1 MAALNLFAKQN
12 KQQREEDYDTA
23 YYGAEEEAQIPE
35 TDQTP
40 AFEKPTAPARSTYSP
55 SGGAPTQMKLIRPT
69 CYADGEIIAGYLK
82 DNHPVF
88 MHFENINKE
97 DAHDLVRFLDGV
109 LFAIEG
115 HLQPV
120 SENTFILTPSGM
132 EVAEE
137 KLNEEENPVDVNEG
151 YGFAGFGGVGG
162 YGY

>member
-1 MAALNLFAKQN
+1 MPALNLFAKQT
-12 KQQREEDYDTA
+12 KQQREEDYDNE
-23 YYGAEEEAQIPE
+23 YYGNEEEAQEPE
-35 TDQTP
+35 VQEAPT
-40 AFEKPTAPARSTYSP
+40 FEKPKAPARSSYSH
-55 SGGAPTQMKLIRPT
+55 SIGAPTQMKLIRPT

-109 LFAIEG
+109 LFAIDG

-120 SENTFILTPSGM
+120 SENTFILTPSGI

-137 KLNEEENPVDVNEG
+137 KLSEEENTIDANDG
-151 YGFAGFGGVGG
+151 YGFAGFSGVGG